1 MSYRREVENLLG
13 KDCLTKLLNYVI
25 GGKMTD
31 DQMKHF
37 VEHLGEISEIDPN
50 VLFGNHVRRISR
62 DKDRRQDTELLQV
75 MYDWW
80 ENRLY
85 EMTRDRAMDI
95 LVKALSHPNVKCKHL
110 ANGISPVTSQVWH
123 SENYSC

>member
-13 KDCLTKLLNYVI
+13 KECITKLLNYVR
-25 GGKMTD
+25 GGHMSD
-31 DQMKHF
+31 DQIMEF
-37 VEHLGEISEIDPN
+37 VLQLGELSETDSEAPN
-50 VLFGNHVRRISR
+50 VLLGDHKRRMER
-62 DKDRRQDTELLQV
+62 FKDRAQDTELLQV

-95 LVKALSHPNVKCKHL
+95 LIKALSLPNVKCKHL
-110 ANGISPVTSQVWH
+110 AKEISPLPSQV
-123 SENYSC
+123 